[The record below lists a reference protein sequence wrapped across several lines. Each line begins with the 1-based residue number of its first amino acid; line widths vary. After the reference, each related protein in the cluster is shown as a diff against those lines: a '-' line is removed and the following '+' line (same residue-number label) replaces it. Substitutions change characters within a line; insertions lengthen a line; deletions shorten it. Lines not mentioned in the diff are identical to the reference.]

1 MLDINDGDLLPITRI
16 IASAGHDSLRF
27 AYHGDQLVIH
37 EKPQL
42 LMAYGVKVLNL
53 LGCNKALTRRRL
65 KDD

>member
-1 MLDINDGDLLPITRI
+1 MLDINDGDLLPIARR

-42 LMAYGVKVLNL
+42 LMALWSKG
-53 LGCNKALTRRRL
+53 LGPLVSM
-65 KDD
+65 